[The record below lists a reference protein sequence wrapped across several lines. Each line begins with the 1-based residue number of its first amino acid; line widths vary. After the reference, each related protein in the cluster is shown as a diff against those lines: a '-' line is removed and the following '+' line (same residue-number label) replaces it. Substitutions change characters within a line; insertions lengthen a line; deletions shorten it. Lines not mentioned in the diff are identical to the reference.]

1 MSATQIIAQI
11 EQLPIEEREK
21 VFRYVARQAV
31 DANSRGGV
39 DERFRKIADEIFTEN
54 QELFRKLAQ

>member
-11 EQLPIEEREK
+11 EQLPVEEREK
-21 VFRYVARQAV
+21 IFRYVAKQAV
-31 DANSRGGV
+31 EARSRSGV

-54 QELFRKLAQ
+54 EELFRKLAQ